1 MKSVFFRAMRL
12 LFPVLFFGCSSLS
25 IKDYAGETPT
35 LKLEEFLNGEL
46 DAYGIF
52 QDRQGRVVKRFT
64 VTIKASWVGEVG
76 TLDESFEYSDGTKSK
91 RVWTIV
97 RRGNNLYTGT
107 ASDVIGEAKGEVAG
121 NAFSW
126 KYVLN
131 LEVGDSHYHVSFD
144 DWMFLMSDKIMLNK
158 AKMSKFGINLGEVT
172 LTFVRR

>member
-1 MKSVFFRAMRL
+1 MKRFIFHATFF
-12 LFPVLFFGCSSLS
+12 LFPFLLSGCSSLS
-25 IKDYAGETPT
+25 VKDYASETPT
-35 LKLEEFLNGEL
+35 LKLEEFLNGDI

-52 QDRQGRVVKRFT
+52 QNRQGQVVKRFH
-64 VTIKASWVGEVG
+64 VDIKASWIGDVG
-76 TLDESFEYSDGTKSK
+76 TLDESFEYSDGTRGK

-97 RRGNNLYTGT
+97 RRENNVYSGT
-107 ASDVIGEAKGEVAG
+107 APDVIGEAKGEVAG

-131 LEVGDSHYHVSFD
+131 LEVEGSHYHVSFD

-172 LTFVRR
+172 LTFVKR